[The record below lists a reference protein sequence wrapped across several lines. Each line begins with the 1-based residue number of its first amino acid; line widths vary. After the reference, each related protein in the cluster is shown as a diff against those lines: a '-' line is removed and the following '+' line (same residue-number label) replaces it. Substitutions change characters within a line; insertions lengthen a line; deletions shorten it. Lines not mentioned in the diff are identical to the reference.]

1 MTVASGELLNSDE
14 REVLSIKRIGLLVA
28 GVAAVAVS
36 TAVPAHA
43 VDSTVSFTASAGSLS
58 VAVPGS
64 ATLTG
69 GSTAPGGTV
78 SGALGTVTVTDARG
92 NAAGWTA
99 SVYSTTGFTAT
110 ASTSITNG
118 GVTYTPGSTTSTS
131 APGSPTIT
139 AGSAG
144 SPGANAGAALTA
156 YTYANATAGGNTVAW
171 NPTIAVVIPVTAK
184 SAAAYSGTVSHQVA

>member
-1 MTVASGELLNSDE
+1 VFLKRSGFL
-14 REVLSIKRIGLLVA
+14 VL
-28 GVAAVAVS
+28 GVAAIAVC

-43 VDSTVSFTASAGSLS
+43 VDSTVSFATTGGTLS
-58 VAVPGS
+58 VVVPAS

-69 GSTAPGGTV
+69 GSTVPGGTV
-78 SGALGTVTVTDARG
+78 SGGLGTVTVTDARG

-171 NPTIAVVIPVTAK
+171 NPTIAVVIPLTAQGGA
-184 SAAAYSGTVSHQVA
+184 SYSGTVSHQVV